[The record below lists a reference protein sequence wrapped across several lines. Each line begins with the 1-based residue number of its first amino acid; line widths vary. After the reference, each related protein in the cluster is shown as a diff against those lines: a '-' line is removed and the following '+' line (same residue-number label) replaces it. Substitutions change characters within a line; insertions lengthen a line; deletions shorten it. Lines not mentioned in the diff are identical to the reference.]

1 MEGIMPD
8 EQANTASSR
17 ISPEGERGAGAPEEN
32 VGSADLSRDDREAIL
47 RFVHETLREN
57 LHLAVNQVLSAHFR
71 DQRVREALA
80 AELLGTIDAVVDD
93 YVTAAELGEAMP
105 DAMRPASSAGQGSS
119 PQTVDEAMAALRG
132 KMQAALGGDRP
143 GIRRGATA
151 AVKLSPM
158 VVKSLTTFVHDDV
171 ALGRAQRGAEILL
184 SRYLHPLIARNVV
197 SFAAAAAR
205 RAARGG
211 RGGEA

>member
-1 MEGIMPD
+1 MERIMPD
-8 EQANTASSR
+8 EQLNTVSSR
-17 ISPEGERGAGAPEEN
+17 SSPEEERGAAAPEEN
-32 VGSADLSRDDREAIL
+32 VVGDDLLQDDREAVL

-71 DQRVREALA
+71 DHRVREALT

-93 YVTAAELGEAMP
+93 HIAAEELGEAMP
-105 DAMRPASSAGQGSS
+105 DAMSPISPTGQGSS
-119 PQTVDEAMAALRG
+119 PQTVDEAMATLKG
-132 KMQAALGGDRP
+132 KMQGALGGDRP
-143 GIRRGATA
+143 GMRRGATA

-171 ALGRAQRGAEILL
+171 ALGRAQRAAEILL
-184 SRYLHPLIARNVV
+184 SRYLHPLIARRLV

-205 RAARGG
+205 RAASGG
-211 RGGEA
+211 HKGGT

>member
-1 MEGIMPD
+1 MPD
-8 EQANTASSR
+8 EQVNTASFR
-17 ISPEGERGAGAPEEN
+17 NPPEEERGAAAPEERTS
-32 VGSADLSRDDREAIL
+32 GDDPQQDDREAVL

-71 DQRVREALA
+71 DQRVREALT
-80 AELLGTIDAVVDD
+80 AELLGMIDAVVDD
-93 YVTAAELGEAMP
+93 HIAAEELGEAMP
-105 DAMRPASSAGQGSS
+105 VVRSPVASTGQGSS
-119 PQTVDEAMAALRG
+119 PQTVDEAMATLKG

-143 GIRRGATA
+143 GMRRGATA
-151 AVKLSPM
+151 AVKLSPF

-184 SRYLHPLIARNVV
+184 SRYLHPLIARHVV

-205 RAARGG
+205 RAASGGHRGG
-211 RGGEA
+211 T